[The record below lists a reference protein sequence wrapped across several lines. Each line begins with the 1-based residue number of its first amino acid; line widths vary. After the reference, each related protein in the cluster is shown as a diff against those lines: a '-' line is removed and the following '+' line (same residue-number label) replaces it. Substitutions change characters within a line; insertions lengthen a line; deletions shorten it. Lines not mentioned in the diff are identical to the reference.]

1 MPNINI
7 NDLNYNIFRIP
18 IAIKKLYLIMFINLS
33 VKIKMLERQL
43 LNFTLLHT
51 KKSPNS
57 SGDKKLITMKT
68 QLNMSTILY

>member
-1 MPNINI
+1 M
-7 NDLNYNIFRIP
+7 P

-43 LNFTLLHT
+43 LNFTLFH

>member
-7 NDLNYNIFRIP
+7 NDLNFNIFRIP

-33 VKIKMLERQL
+33 VKIKMLEWQL
-43 LNFTLLHT
+43 LNFTLIH

>member
-18 IAIKKLYLIMFINLS
+18 IAIKKLYIIMSINLS
-33 VKIKMLERQL
+33 VKIKMLEQQL
-43 LNFTLLHT
+43 LNFTLLH

>member
-33 VKIKMLERQL
+33 VKIKNARTATIKFHFIAQKIPEL
-43 LNFTLLHT
+43 LR
-51 KKSPNS
+51 
-57 SGDKKLITMKT
+57 G
-68 QLNMSTILY
+68 

>member
-1 MPNINI
+1 MS
-7 NDLNYNIFRIP
+7 
-18 IAIKKLYLIMFINLS
+18 INLS

-43 LNFTLLHT
+43 LNFTLLH

>member
-18 IAIKKLYLIMFINLS
+18 IAIKKLYLIMFVNLS
-33 VKIKMLERQL
+33 VKIKMLELQL
-43 LNFTLLHT
+43 LNFTLLH

>member
-18 IAIKKLYLIMFINLS
+18 ITIKKLYIIMSISLS

-43 LNFTLLHT
+43 LNFTLLD